1 MIKNEFEKDEI
12 GRKNVKMNWSK
23 YEWRKEKI
31 ITKKLKKKLNDKFK
45 DGIDRKENEEE
56 KTFS

>member
-12 GRKNVKMNWSK
+12 GRKNVKKNWSK